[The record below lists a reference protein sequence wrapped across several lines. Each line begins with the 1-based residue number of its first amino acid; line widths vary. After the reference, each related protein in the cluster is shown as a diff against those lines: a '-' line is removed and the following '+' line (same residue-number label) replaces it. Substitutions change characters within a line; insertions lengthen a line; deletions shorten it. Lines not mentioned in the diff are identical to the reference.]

1 MLSKYLKKALD
12 GYLLC
17 LKFLESSNHGEPGWL
32 APSGGGGTWWREQGL
47 DRLALLIPGE
57 TSLAEV
63 YEIWD
68 GERKQGREFPEIK
81 TQRGRAVTSSSKRE
95 ETAIN

>member
-1 MLSKYLKKALD
+1 MAICSASSSLKAD
-12 GYLLC
+12 
-17 LKFLESSNHGEPGWL
+17 HGEPGRL
-32 APSGGGGTWWREQGL
+32 APSRRGGTWWREQGL

-81 TQRGRAVTSSSKRE
+81 TQRGGAVTSSSKRE